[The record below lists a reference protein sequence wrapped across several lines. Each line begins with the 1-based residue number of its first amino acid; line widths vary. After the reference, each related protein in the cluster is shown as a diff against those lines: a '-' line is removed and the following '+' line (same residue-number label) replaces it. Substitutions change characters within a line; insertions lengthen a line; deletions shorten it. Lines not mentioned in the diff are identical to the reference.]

1 MSGIQAGGN
10 IFGTARDGVKMPR
23 AAAVA
28 MPEGLTMQTVTLRNG
43 TRVLARMVDGHLYAY
58 HYMSR
63 AQAEKRA
70 ATIPGAVV
78 IRPTRT
84 YFVAVPA

>member
-1 MSGIQAGGN
+1 L
-10 IFGTARDGVKMPR
+10 K
-23 AAAVA
+23 
-28 MPEGLTMQTVTLRNG
+28 EKTMQSVTIRTG
-43 TRVLARMVDGHLYAY
+43 ARVLARMVNGRLEAY

-63 AQAEKRA
+63 AQAEKRS

-78 IRPTRT
+78 IRPTRS

>member
-1 MSGIQAGGN
+1 MSHSN
-10 IFGTARDGVKMPR
+10 P
-23 AAAVA
+23 
-28 MPEGLTMQTVTLRNG
+28 MQTVTLRTG
-43 TRVLARMVDGHLYAY
+43 ARVLARMVDGHLYAY

-78 IRPTRT
+78 IRPTRS

>member
-1 MSGIQAGGN
+1 
-10 IFGTARDGVKMPR
+10 
-23 AAAVA
+23 
-28 MPEGLTMQTVTLRNG
+28 MQSVTIRTG
-43 TRVLARMVDGHLYAY
+43 ARVLARMVNGRLEAY

-78 IRPTRT
+78 IRPTRS

>member
-1 MSGIQAGGN
+1 ML
-10 IFGTARDGVKMPR
+10 
-23 AAAVA
+23 
-28 MPEGLTMQTVTLRNG
+28 EGLTMQTVTLRTG
-43 TRVLARMVDGHLYAY
+43 ARVLARMVDGHLYAY

-78 IRPTRT
+78 IRPTRS

>member
-1 MSGIQAGGN
+1 MH
-10 IFGTARDGVKMPR
+10 R
-23 AAAVA
+23 AADAA
-28 MPEGLTMQTVTLRNG
+28 TREGLTMQTVTLRNG